1 VANYSITIGNT
12 FNILGGTPVNRWGS
26 AVSGRTLVWQSA
38 GAATFK
44 NLYGTQ
50 EDFELRITKGISN
63 SLNFATDPQKSV
75 TKQVTDSLDLSSTVG
90 KKVTRQIDETMS
102 LANTMTTLTKQNG
115 DWNYLF
121 PGETDNAVDQ
131 SEENWKVASDVN
143 TTWTTAAGASTT
155 WTEV

>member
-1 VANYSITIGNT
+1 MANYSITIANT

-38 GAATFK
+38 GASTFK

-50 EDFELRITKGISN
+50 EDFELAITKGISN
-63 SLNFATDPQKSV
+63 SLGFATDPQKSV
-75 TKQVTDSLDLSSTVG
+75 TKQVNETLDVSSTVG

-115 DWNYLF
+115 DWNYIF
-121 PGETDNAVDQ
+121 PGETDNAISQAVVTWATATD
-131 SEENWKVASDVN
+131 AT
-143 TTWTTAAGASTT
+143 TTWTTAAAVTTT